1 MPPAMRRPTPLSAEV
16 CEGYVPTLLGRTSNS
31 VPTGV
36 LKKPIGPDASNS
48 APRLLTP
55 VSTLIPEEPSSQ
67 GLGLPTQWAFTPMA
81 TPSPWGARQNSLF
94 HRDSGLVS
102 LLGPAG
108 APPAGYYESEG
119 LVKEPYQDDDDADHE
134 QMQTQGKVTDEQIR
148 NAPRPPPG
156 AMHPSKGSE
165 EHYLGTCRRCCF
177 FPRGRCA
184 NGYECTFCHYEH
196 DKRKRKTRKGKRM
209 NDPPSPV
216 HQPLR
221 RDAAF
226 PPGTFTSQGAPTT
239 TTTTTTLTAAA
250 LSAPTAPAPIM
261 NPIPVQAPGPCLDYL
276 MQQQMQP
283 PLVPP
288 MQPAMPPP
296 MPTAQGLGLL
306 STTIPLCKVWGS
318 R

>member
-196 DKRKRKTRKGKRM
+196 DKRKRKTRKGKHM
-209 NDPPSPV
+209 GPPSPV
-216 HQPLR
+216 HHQTQPQQPR
-221 RDAAF
+221 KETY
-226 PPGTFTSQGAPTT
+226 PPGTFTMAST
-239 TTTTTTLTAAA
+239 
-250 LSAPTAPAPIM
+250 PAPM
-261 NPIPVQAPGPCLDYL
+261 
-276 MQQQMQP
+276 
-283 PLVPP
+283 P
-288 MQPAMPPP
+288 MVMPPP
-296 MPTAQGLGLL
+296 MVAPLQPPPQNISFL
-306 STTIPLCKVWGS
+306 STTVPVRQVWGS